1 MLLIREVLRKAK
13 MNFSECDKAWFAIQ
27 VRPKYEFIT
36 STILRAKGYEE
47 LVPAYQS
54 TRQWSDRRK
63 KISVPIF
70 TGYVFCRFN
79 SQICVQIL
87 TTPGVIRIVGVGNRI
102 VQIEDSEIEAIKM
115 AVKSGAL
122 SSIPY
127 INVGDRVIVNQGP
140 MAGVQGILLRYS
152 NRHQL
157 VLSVDIIQ
165 GSVAMEIDAKAVTR
179 IEPAAPATAGRQVYS
194 A

>member
-1 MLLIREVLRKAK
+1 

-63 KISVPIF
+63 KIIVPIF

-115 AVKSGAL
+115 AVKSGEAL
-122 SSIPY
+122 FSIPY
-127 INVGDRVIVNQGP
+127 LNVGDRVMVNQGP

-165 GSVAMEIDAKAVTR
+165 GSVAMEIDAGAVTR
-179 IEPAAPATAGRQVYS
+179 IEPAAIAPAVRLAYS